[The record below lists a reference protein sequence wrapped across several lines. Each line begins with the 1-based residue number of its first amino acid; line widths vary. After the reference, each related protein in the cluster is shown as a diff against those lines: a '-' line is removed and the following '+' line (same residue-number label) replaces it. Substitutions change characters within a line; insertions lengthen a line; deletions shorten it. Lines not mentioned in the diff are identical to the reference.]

1 MPGPPTSS
9 SARKTWGAVDLA
21 DVAAGRGG
29 FKIPGVLPGGYMGYG
44 QTADGDR
51 RREPGRAGGRSVGV
65 TTDVFWPGPGS
76 VGRVRQEDDRD
87 RRSLGSEARCRG
99 FRISPATGDFGLG
112 GSASA
117 LGDVNG
123 DGLANFDDEMFGDRG
138 NDTLRG
144 GAGADRISGGH
155 DRDLIC
161 GGTGDDVLAGDR
173 GDDRVYGGKGSDLL
187 VDGTGIDILNGGP
200 GEDIYCFVV
209 DGRIDYAKDFG
220 PGDLIDLGLW
230 DTDYSE
236 LRIRDVPCGFV
247 EVSIEDDAILVRG
260 DGLDARDL
268 GSDRF
273 IFDADT
279 LI

>member
-1 MPGPPTSS
+1 MPSI
-9 SARKTWGAVDLA
+9 L
-21 DVAAGRGG
+21 
-29 FKIPGVLPGGYMGYG
+29 
-44 QTADGDR
+44 
-51 RREPGRAGGRSVGV
+51 
-65 TTDVFWPGPGS
+65 
-76 VGRVRQEDDRD
+76 
-87 RRSLGSEARCRG
+87 
-99 FRISPATGDFGLG
+99 ISPATGDFGLG

-123 DGLANFDDEMFGDRG
+123 DGLANFSLAAKDFADRVWGAAGDDEMFGDRG

-236 LRIRDVPCGFV
+236 LRIRDVRCGFV